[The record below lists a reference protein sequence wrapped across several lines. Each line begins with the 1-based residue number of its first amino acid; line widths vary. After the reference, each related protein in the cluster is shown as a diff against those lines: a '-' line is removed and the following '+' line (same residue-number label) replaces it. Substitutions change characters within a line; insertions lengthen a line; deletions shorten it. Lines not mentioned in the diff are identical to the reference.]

1 MASRRDAA
9 RLSRATHGAPPPGVV
24 TPEPDTNCPDTD
36 PNRLIDRTAQL
47 AAIGQP
53 CPGDDR
59 RTEQLRRALRN
70 RHYMAHVAAAVD
82 HWPALTDDQRD
93 TVAALLQPHRK
104 PS

>member
-24 TPEPDTNCPDTD
+24 TPDTDTD
-36 PNRLIDRTAQL
+36 PDRPIDRTAQL
-47 AAIGQP
+47 AVIGQP
-53 CPGDDR
+53 RPGDDR

-104 PS
+104 PP